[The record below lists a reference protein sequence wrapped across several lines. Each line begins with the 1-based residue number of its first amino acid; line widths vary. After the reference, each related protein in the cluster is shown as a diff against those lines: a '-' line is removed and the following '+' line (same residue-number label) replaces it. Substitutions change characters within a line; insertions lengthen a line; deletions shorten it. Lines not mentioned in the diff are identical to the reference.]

1 MQKIFILSAVG
12 TLLCVS
18 GVQAQTVPA
27 QAASTQ
33 AAPTQTVPT
42 ADEIQTAKPITLK
55 LGAFFPSNG
64 DVKDIFGSTFLSVG
78 GEYAFVGKNRVSS
91 VVPLVYVDYAGRSKN
106 RSVSDGQGNSVS
118 VDLTASTV
126 GVGGGLRYYVGSPGT
141 GSITPYLGAGVGLYF
156 DHIKLA
162 ATTNSSGQS
171 VSDSSSLNKTKLGFR
186 LNAGVEFQKMYLVEV
201 NYTNA
206 GSIESTRLDGFG
218 IQVGARF

>member
-18 GVQAQTVPA
+18 GVQAQTAPA
-27 QAASTQ
+27 QT
-33 AAPTQTVPT
+33 APAQTAPA

-64 DVKDIFGSTFLSVG
+64 DVKDLFGSTFLSVG
-78 GEYAFVGKNRVSS
+78 GEYAFTGKNKVSS
-91 VVPLVYVDYAGRSKN
+91 IVPLIYVDYAGRSKN
-106 RSVSDGQGNSVS
+106 SSVNYGQGGSVS
-118 VDLTASTV
+118 VDYTASTV
-126 GVGGGLRYYVGSPGT
+126 GIGGGVRYYVGTPGT
-141 GSITPYLGAGVGLYF
+141 GSVTPYIGAGAGLYF

-162 ATTNSSGQS
+162 GTATSGSQS
-171 VSDSSSLNKTKLGFR
+171 VSDSASLNKTKVGFR

-206 GSIESTRLDGFG
+206 GTIGSTRLDGFG
-218 IQVGARF
+218 IQAGARF

>member
-18 GVQAQTVPA
+18 GVQAQTAPA
-27 QAASTQ
+27 QT
-33 AAPTQTVPT
+33 APA

-64 DVKDIFGSTFLSVG
+64 DVKDLFGSTFLSVG
-78 GEYAFVGKNRVSS
+78 GEYAFTGKNRVSS

-106 RSVSDGQGNSVS
+106 LSSTDSQGTSFSN
-118 VDLTASTV
+118 DLTFSTV
-126 GVGGGLRYYVGSPGT
+126 GVGGGVRYYVGTPGT
-141 GSITPYLGAGVGLYF
+141 GSVTPYIGAGAGLYF
-156 DHIKLA
+156 DHLKNA
-162 ATTNSSGQS
+162 ATSSSGGQS
-171 VSDSSSLNKTKLGFR
+171 VSDSTSVNKTKVGFR

-206 GSIESTRLDGFG
+206 GTIESTRLDGFG
-218 IQVGARF
+218 IQAGARF